1 MKWGVIMIKIRY
13 FDSEDCKTNCFE
25 LEYYQ
30 RQYIPE
36 RYFKIGRGQSA
47 QVLFLEDIL
56 KNSGLLHSKVSY
68 APFNVFNYNC
78 SVEGIEFIMYY
89 NSTWD
94 TVHFYVE
101 QEMYT
106 QAVAQKLCH
115 LIEAYSKANKI
126 RVI

>member
-1 MKWGVIMIKIRY
+1 MIKIRY
-13 FDSEDCKTNCFE
+13 FDSEESKEDCFE
-25 LEYYQ
+25 LEYFQ

-36 RYFKIGRGQSA
+36 RYFRIGKGQSA

-68 APFNVFNYNC
+68 APFDIFNYNC
-78 SVEGIEFIMYY
+78 SVEGVEFIMFY

-94 TVHFYVE
+94 TVYFRVMQKE
-101 QEMYT
+101 YT
-106 QAVAQKLCH
+106 QAVAVKLCR

>member
-1 MKWGVIMIKIRY
+1 MIKIRY
-13 FDSEDCKTNCFE
+13 FDSEEGKDDCFE
-25 LEYYQ
+25 LEYFQ

-36 RYFKIGRGQSA
+36 RYFRICKGQSA

-68 APFNVFNYNC
+68 APFDIFNYNC
-78 SVEGIEFIMYY
+78 SVEGVDFIMFY
-89 NSTWD
+89 NNTWD
-94 TVHFYVE
+94 TVYFRVMQKE
-101 QEMYT
+101 YT
-106 QAVAQKLCH
+106 QAVALKLCR

>member
-1 MKWGVIMIKIRY
+1 MIKIRY
-13 FDSEDCKTNCFE
+13 FDSEESKEDCFE
-25 LEYYQ
+25 LEYFQ

-36 RYFKIGRGQSA
+36 RYFRIGKGQSA

-68 APFNVFNYNC
+68 APFDIFNYNC
-78 SVEGIEFIMYY
+78 SVEGVEFIMFY

-94 TVHFYVE
+94 TVYFRVMQKE
-101 QEMYT
+101 YT
-106 QAVAQKLCH
+106 QAVALKLCR

>member
-1 MKWGVIMIKIRY
+1 MIKIRY
-13 FDSEDCKTNCFE
+13 FDSEESKEDCFE
-25 LEYYQ
+25 LEYFQ

-36 RYFKIGRGQSA
+36 RYFRIGKGQSA

-68 APFNVFNYNC
+68 APFDIFNYNC
-78 SVEGIEFIMYY
+78 SVEGVEFIMFY

-94 TVHFYVE
+94 TVYFRVIQKE
-101 QEMYT
+101 YT
-106 QAVAQKLCH
+106 QAVAAKLCR

>member
-1 MKWGVIMIKIRY
+1 MIKIRY
-13 FDSEDCKTNCFE
+13 FDSEESKEDCFE
-25 LEYYQ
+25 LEYFQ

-36 RYFKIGRGQSA
+36 RYFRIGKGQSA

-68 APFNVFNYNC
+68 APFDIFNYNC
-78 SVEGIEFIMYY
+78 SVEGVEFIMFY

-94 TVHFYVE
+94 TVYFRVMQKE
-101 QEMYT
+101 YT
-106 QAVAQKLCH
+106 QAVAVKLCR
-115 LIEAYSKANKI
+115 LIEAYSKTNKI

>member
-1 MKWGVIMIKIRY
+1 MIKIRY
-13 FDSEDCKTNCFE
+13 FDSEESKEDCFE
-25 LEYYQ
+25 LEYFQ

-36 RYFKIGRGQSA
+36 RYFRIGKGQSA

-68 APFNVFNYNC
+68 APFDIFNYNC
-78 SVEGIEFIMYY
+78 SVEGVEFIMFY

-94 TVHFYVE
+94 TVYFRVMQKE
-101 QEMYT
+101 YT
-106 QAVAQKLCH
+106 QAVALKLCR
-115 LIEAYSKANKI
+115 LIEAYSKTNKI

>member
-1 MKWGVIMIKIRY
+1 MIKIRY
-13 FDSEDCKTNCFE
+13 FDSEESKEDCFE
-25 LEYYQ
+25 LEYFQ

-36 RYFKIGRGQSA
+36 RYFRIGKCQSA

-56 KNSGLLHSKVSY
+56 KNSGRSHSKVSY
-68 APFNVFNYNC
+68 APFDIFNYNC
-78 SVEGIEFIMYY
+78 SVEGVEFIMFY

-94 TVHFYVE
+94 TVYFRVMQKE
-101 QEMYT
+101 YT
-106 QAVAQKLCH
+106 QAVALKLCR